1 MSRGSNQARVGC
13 DSRASLRALALVAAG
28 IGLVVTARAQA
39 QGQVTYTESEI
50 RRLLQHSP
58 LDGPPVDPTNR
69 VADDARAARLGQRL
83 FFDRRLSGNGELSCA
98 TCHAPEKC
106 FADGKQLA
114 QGIGTAKRHAPS
126 LYNVAWQRW
135 FFWDGRIDT
144 LWGQAMQP
152 LEDPNELGSSRTAL
166 ARTLANDTELRAE
179 FEAIFGALSPQL
191 DAATLP
197 EQARPVAGDAEHPHA
212 RAWEALGAERRAAV
226 EAVAVNAL
234 KSIAA
239 YERRLV
245 SRGAPFDVF
254 VEGLREN
261 DPNKLAALSPAAQRG
276 ARLFVGRAD
285 CRSCHSGSL
294 FSDGEFH
301 DLMLPPLGGGR
312 PSDPGR
318 YTGIERLLADP
329 LRSAGPFSDA
339 PDGERARTLE
349 RLARGP
355 ETYAQ
360 LRTPSLRNVARTA
373 PYMHQGQFAT
383 LHDVLHFYSTLEGQ
397 VPTGHHEETILKPLQ
412 LTPEEQADLEAFLES
427 LTDESL
433 DPALLAPLP

>member
-1 MSRGSNQARVGC
+1 
-13 DSRASLRALALVAAG
+13 
-28 IGLVVTARAQA
+28 
-39 QGQVTYTESEI
+39 
-50 RRLLQHSP
+50 LLQHSP
-58 LDGPPVDPTNR
+58 LEGPPPDLTNR
-69 VADDARAARLGQRL
+69 VADDPRAARLGQRL
-83 FFDRRLSGNGELSCA
+83 FFDKRLSSNGELSCA
-98 TCHAPEKC
+98 TCHVPEKS
-106 FADGKQLA
+106 FSDGKQLA
-114 QGIGTAKRHAPS
+114 EGIGRAKRHAPS
-126 LYNVAWQRW
+126 LWNVAWQRW

-166 ARTLANDTELRAE
+166 ARTIASDPEMRTE
-179 FEAIFGALSPQL
+179 FEALFGALPPQL

-197 EQARPVAGDAEHPHA
+197 DQARPIPSDADHPHA

-234 KSIAA
+234 KAIAA

-254 VEGLREN
+254 IEGLREN
-261 DPNKLAALSPAAQRG
+261 EPNKIAALSPSAQRG

-285 CRSCHSGSL
+285 CRSCHSGPL

-312 PSDPGR
+312 PSDAGR
-318 YTGIERLLADP
+318 YAGIERLLGDP

-360 LRTPSLRNVARTA
+360 LRTPSLRNVAA
-373 PYMHQGQFAT
+373 PRPTCTRGSSRRCTTCCTSTRRSRARCRPAT
-383 LHDVLHFYSTLEGQ
+383 TRKRSSSRSSSRRRSS
-397 VPTGHHEETILKPLQ
+397 PTSRP
-412 LTPEEQADLEAFLES
+412 S
-427 LTDESL
+427 SSR
-433 DPALLAPLP
+433 

>member
-1 MSRGSNQARVGC
+1 MILAGSQTIGD
-13 DSRASLRALALVAAG
+13 DSILPRALALLAVSVAFVGA
-28 IGLVVTARAQA
+28 ARAQA
-39 QGQVTYTESEI
+39 EHSVSFTESEI

-58 LDGPPVDPTNR
+58 LEGPPPDPTNC
-69 VADDARAARLGQRL
+69 VADDPRAARLGQRL
-83 FFDRRLSGNGELSCA
+83 FFDKRLSANGELSCA
-98 TCHAPEKC
+98 TCHSPEKSLS
-106 FADGKQLA
+106 DGKQLA
-114 QGIGTAKRHAPS
+114 EGIGRAKRHAPS
-126 LYNVAWQRW
+126 LWNVAWQRW

-152 LEDPNELGSSRTAL
+152 LEDPNELGSSRTML
-166 ARTLANDTELRAE
+166 ARTLASDSEMRAE
-179 FEAIFGALSPQL
+179 FEALFGALPPQL
-191 DAATLP
+191 EAATLP
-197 EQARPVAGDAEHPHA
+197 DQARPVPGDVSHPHA

-226 EAVAVNAL
+226 ESVAVDAL
-234 KSIAA
+234 KTIAA

-245 SRGAPFDVF
+245 SRGSPFDVF
-254 VEGLREN
+254 VEGLRES
-261 DPNKLAALSPAAQRG
+261 DATKISALSPAAQRG
-276 ARLFVGRAD
+276 AKLFVGRAD
-285 CRSCHSGSL
+285 CRSCHSGPL

-312 PSDPGR
+312 PSDAGR
-318 YTGIERLLADP
+318 YAGIERLLVDP

-339 PDGERARTLE
+339 PEGERARTLE

-397 VPTGHHEETILKPLQ
+397 VPTGHHEETVLKPLQ

-433 DPALLAPLP
+433 DPALLAPL